1 MNYLSWLKR
10 QKERRGRAS
19 LKKETFSSYKRR
31 EQQSKKETINPIERS
46 EVHSQGG
53 MTSSSYKNLSTRSTR
68 LRQHT
73 SSQVSQT
80 VSMNKSIPTV

>member
-19 LKKETFSSYKRR
+19 LKKET
-31 EQQSKKETINPIERS
+31 INPIERS

-53 MTSSSYKNLSTRSTR
+53 MTSSFYKNLSPRSTR

>member
-1 MNYLSWLKR
+1 MAQKTKREKRKSKSKKKKLSLLT
-10 QKERRGRAS
+10 KE
-19 LKKETFSSYKRR
+19 